1 MSHGVKDGRIARCLS
16 TLILCSPQRYRTSHS
31 ASVTKFGLCPLNTD
45 TWPRKSMQNR
55 EKWNMEAGFW
65 ILQSK
70 KKKFFFFLHYCPRPA
85 FVSPTHLFC
94 FLRPTNEGNGGL
106 GPYKAIL
113 ARSQL
118 RRHDMCFYALV
129 GDRRFCL
136 YFQIRRHTH
145 SFQSDVTLFNANFL
159 NPEIEWKC
167 SCIHWTHAHMS
178 WVNFWMSG
186 SKSGNERAMEIK
198 K

>member
-1 MSHGVKDGRIARCLS
+1 
-16 TLILCSPQRYRTSHS
+16 
-31 ASVTKFGLCPLNTD
+31 
-45 TWPRKSMQNR
+45 MQNR
-55 EKWNMEAGFW
+55 VKWNMEAGFW

-70 KKKFFFFLHYCPRPA
+70 EIFFFFFFLHYCPRPA

-94 FLRPTNEGNGGL
+94 FLRSTNERNGGL

-118 RRHDMCFYALV
+118 RHHDMCFYALV

-136 YFQIRRHTH
+136 YFQSRRHTH

-159 NPEIEWKC
+159 NPEIE
-167 SCIHWTHAHMS
+167 
-178 WVNFWMSG
+178 
-186 SKSGNERAMEIK
+186 
-198 K
+198 